1 MSKEPLFREAAAA
14 YAFGGKILSIAPF
27 GSGHIND
34 TYRVV
39 CPDGAYILQRING
52 FVFHHPDA
60 IMENM
65 LGVTRFLAAKLAA
78 QGGDPA
84 RGTLTVLKTADGADY
99 YVDSSGQ
106 YWRATLH
113 IPDTTA
119 FETADSDEMLMKSGA
134 AFGAFQ
140 RMLADYPAD
149 TLHETIPHFH
159 DTPARYRQL
168 AEAAL
173 RDEAGRL
180 REVTAELRFVND
192 RKADCAVLMDLLEKD
207 RLPLRATHND
217 TKMSNILFDSRTGA
231 AVCVIDLDTVMPGS
245 LLYDFGDAI
254 RVGCSTAEEDE
265 KDLSKV
271 NFDRENFVAFTRGF
285 MRGLGDN
292 LTVNEEKLLPTGA
305 ILMTFECGMRF
316 LTDYLEGDVYFKTA
330 YPEHNLVRCRTQF
343 KLVEEM
349 EKSLDFMQKTVDDIY
364 FDILKGNKQKE
375 A

>member
-207 RLPLRATHND
+207 RLPLRVTHND
-217 TKMSNILFDSRTGA
+217 TKMSNILFDRRTGA
-231 AVCVIDLDTVMPGS
+231 AVCVIDLDTVMPG
-245 LLYDFGDAI
+245 LTAFDFGDSI
-254 RVGCSTAEEDE
+254 RTGASTAAEDE
-265 KDLSKV
+265 TDLSKV
-271 NFDRENFVAFTRGF
+271 HFSLDRFRAYTAGF
-285 MRGLGDN
+285 LREAGGA
-292 LTVNEEKLLPTGA
+292 LTETEIRTLPVGA
-305 ILMTFECGMRF
+305 KLMTLEVGIRF
-316 LTDYLEGDVYFKTA
+316 LADYLDGDVYFKTA
-330 YPEHNLVRCRTQF
+330 YPQHNLDRARNQF
-343 KLVEEM
+343 HLAGEM
-349 EKSLDFMQKTVDDIY
+349 EARWNDMTSVV
-364 FDILKGNKQKE
+364 E
-375 A
+375 AYL